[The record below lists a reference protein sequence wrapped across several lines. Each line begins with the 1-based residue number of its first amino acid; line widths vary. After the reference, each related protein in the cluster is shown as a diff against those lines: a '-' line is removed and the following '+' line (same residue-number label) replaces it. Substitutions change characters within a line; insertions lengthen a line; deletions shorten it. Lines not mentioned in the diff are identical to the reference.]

1 MPRLNGANCEINQ
14 EEIPMRT
21 DEMRESQNV
30 EDRRGSGPKM
40 ALGGGIGG
48 IILVIIVV
56 LLGGNPQQLLQN
68 LGPPQGGTSGPAGSG
83 VGSGANPAQ
92 EKQAAFVSKVLGSTE
107 DVWTELF
114 RASGKRY
121 VEPHLVMFTGRVES
135 ACGLADAAVGPF
147 YCPADS
153 KVYIDLGFYD
163 ELSERFGAPGDFA
176 QAYVIAH
183 EVGHHVQNLL
193 GISEKV
199 HALQQRASKEEANKL
214 SVLLELQADFF
225 AGVWANHAQSS
236 NRILEAG
243 DLEEALRCASAIGD
257 DKLQMQARGYV
268 VPESFTHGSAAQRV
282 KWFRKGFETGDLS
295 QGDTF
300 SEERR

>member
-1 MPRLNGANCEINQ
+1 
-14 EEIPMRT
+14 
-21 DEMRESQNV
+21 
-30 EDRRGSGPKM
+30 
-40 ALGGGIGG
+40 
-48 IILVIIVV
+48 
-56 LLGGNPQQLLQN
+56 
-68 LGPPQGGTSGPAGSG
+68 
-83 VGSGANPAQ
+83 
-92 EKQAAFVSKVLGSTE
+92 
-107 DVWTELF
+107 
-114 RASGKRY
+114 
-121 VEPHLVMFTGRVES
+121 MFTGRVES